1 MATLKTLCFVVGVGN
16 TNRMEAMVVRRGLM
30 WAINYCVKIK
40 SNPIKI
46 VININIQLLLDL
58 AHGVDDMVSNINT
71 SAMKAVKDALK
82 VLFFMLQHNLALD
95 LFSSLIDLCI
105 NVGAQDLPKL
115 RLAKYVTYSSWEADI
130 VDQYEHGCN
139 NGR

>member
-1 MATLKTLCFVVGVGN
+1 MA
-16 TNRMEAMVVRRGLM
+16 
-30 WAINYCVKIK
+30 
-40 SNPIKI
+40 
-46 VININIQLLLDL
+46 
-58 AHGVDDMVSNINT
+58 SNINT

-115 RLAKYVTYSSWEADI
+115 RLAKYVTYSSWDTVHDLLNI
-130 VDQYEHGCN
+130 LKPILLTNMNMGPH
-139 NGR
+139 

>member
-1 MATLKTLCFVVGVGN
+1 VGYKLLCKDKVQSHQDSDQHKYSV
-16 TNRMEAMVVRRGLM
+16 T
-30 WAINYCVKIK
+30 
-40 SNPIKI
+40 
-46 VININIQLLLDL
+46 LDL
-58 AHGVDDMVSNINT
+58 AHGFDDMASNINT